1 VIRVLLVDDQALVRG
16 GFAAILGAADD
27 IEIVGQASDGH
38 EAIELVRATLPD
50 VVLMDIRMPH
60 LDGLDATRALTTDPA
75 TTDVR
80 IVILTTFELD
90 EYVFEALRSGA
101 TGFLLKHS
109 RPADLIEAVRISSA
123 GDAILS
129 PSVTRR
135 LVAEYARRAK
145 PVPDARTYRDDLT
158 DREREVVTLVAQG
171 LDNDAIAGRL
181 FLSAATVR
189 SHVSHAMTKLDVRSR
204 AHLVIFAYETGL
216 VAPGWESSGPP
227 TPGGA

>member
-1 VIRVLLVDDQALVRG
+1 MIRVLLVDDQPLVRG

-27 IEIVGQASDGH
+27 VVIVGEAGDGH
-38 EAIELVRATLPD
+38 EAIKQVRATSPD

-60 LDGLDATRALTTDPA
+60 LDGLEATRLLTADPA
-75 TTDVR
+75 TADVR

-101 TGFLLKHS
+101 AGFLLKHCS
-109 RPADLIEAVRISSA
+109 PADLIEAVRISAA

-135 LVAEYARRAK
+135 LVAEYSRRSK
-145 PVPDARTYRDDLT
+145 PPPRARTYRDDLT

-171 LDNDAIAGRL
+171 LDNDAIARHL

-204 AHLVIFAYETGL
+204 AHLVIFAYEAGL
-216 VAPGWESSGPP
+216 VAPGWE
-227 TPGGA
+227 TEQPG